1 MGIITIEDIL
11 EELVGEIW
19 DEDDE
24 VTFDVRS
31 IGGSRFEV
39 MGNVLMTDVFEQI
52 GYEDFDE
59 DEFAHLTAAGWV
71 LDNIPTGAEEGS
83 SFEYK
88 NLTVS
93 VLSMDGRRINR
104 LIIKIEP
111 TENGEEVQA

>member
-1 MGIITIEDIL
+1 MHL
-11 EELVGEIW
+11 LCAHL
-19 DEDDE
+19 
-24 VTFDVRS
+24 S
-31 IGGSRFEV
+31 
-39 MGNVLMTDVFEQI
+39 EQI

-104 LIIKIEP
+104 LIIKIDS